1 MSVRART
8 SAVVLSSVS
17 TAALAVSL
25 VTSAWWVGPVA
36 GERRVVS
43 LGLLGA
49 SSCFEIGEKKCMHR
63 SLMAISESF
72 GMYGIAT
79 FAACSLVALMMLVL
93 AYLGWNL
100 SSTQRSVGRFT
111 IPAVLGAAGCAAA
124 FVLAKPTLAVQ
135 PMSYGLWLAGAGLGL
150 AMIRSIA
157 AATSDNYSVA
167 RRVTTAKVLPLSPP
181 MVEPPLF
188 EPAPVLQPPPRS
200 NHALAFAPPPVE
212 SLAAPSPPP
221 PVHTVHSANTPSL
234 PRASR
239 PSLPAPGFPPAPMMK
254 RAGEGLG
261 AGQVSKPSMPPAALP
276 LPGLPPV
283 LQSTP
288 QPATTPAVA
297 EVLIAPSSENY
308 IPGAS
313 AVATSTTA
321 PVAPIIP
328 LVGPQKTVIPIPSLP
343 TVATQEVPLTR
354 SRPDITKPPIRREQ
368 VAAVE
373 APAPLTVSTPLAPS
387 TPELTAEPENL
398 AATDSSLTSK
408 SRDETVFDERAQTV
422 ATMQPVESFIL
433 QRSDTPVDDR
443 PITDP
448 VPPTDTSQLN

>member
-1 MSVRART
+1 MSAVRART
-8 SAVVLSSVS
+8 SAVVLSTVS

-25 VTSAWWVGPVA
+25 VTSAWWVGQVA

-63 SLMAISESF
+63 SLMAISEYF
-72 GMYGIAT
+72 GMFGIAT
-79 FAACSLVALMMLVL
+79 FATCALVALMMLVL

-100 SSTQRSVGRFT
+100 SPTQRSVGRFS
-111 IPAVLGAAGCAAA
+111 IPVVLGAAGCAAA
-124 FVLAKPTLAVQ
+124 FVFTKPTLAVQ
-135 PMSYGLWLAGAGLGL
+135 PMSYGLVLACVGLGL

-157 AATSDNYSVA
+157 AATSDNYSAA
-167 RRVTTAKVLPLSPP
+167 RRVTTAKVLPLSPR

-200 NHALAFAPPPVE
+200 NHAVAVAVPITTAQPPTQQPLPPPAV
-212 SLAAPSPPP
+212 
-221 PVHTVHSANTPSL
+221 PVHTVQTSNPPEI
-234 PRASR
+234 PRTSR
-239 PSLPAPGFPPAPMMK
+239 PSLPPPGPPPP
-254 RAGEGLG
+254 R
-261 AGQVSKPSMPPAALP
+261 VSRPSKPSMPPAAIP

-283 LQSTP
+283 LPPAPMLIEPVAPARSDVPVVSASTSYLP
-288 QPATTPAVA
+288 GAPATP
-297 EVLIAPSSENY
+297 
-308 IPGAS
+308 
-313 AVATSTTA
+313 TTVVPA
-321 PVAPIIP
+321 PVAPVAPVIP
-328 LVGPQKTVIPIPSLP
+328 RSGPQNTVIPIPALP
-343 TVATQEVPLTR
+343 TVATQEVHLAR

-373 APAPLTVSTPLAPS
+373 APLAPS
-387 TPELTAEPENL
+387 TPGLTAEPENL